1 MSTDDRRAPLDVRRC
16 LLDQAARVLA
26 EEGAAALSV
35 RRLVKAVST
44 STMAVYTHFGSM
56 PGLVRALMTEGFDR
70 FHERVARAAAA
81 HPDDPVA
88 ELAALCRAYQD
99 FAHDEPDVYAV
110 MFGGSAF
117 AGFALTEEDRRLGIH
132 VLRPPRDA
140 IRRCL
145 TAGRFRAGGDPDLLV
160 RQLFCQMHGLAQLG
174 RAGYIAGSFGP
185 PEVLRGMVLDFVRAA
200 GDRPD
205 EAETSVAT
213 GLGTGG
219 AATD

>member
-1 MSTDDRRAPLDVRRC
+1 VRRC

-26 EEGAAALSV
+26 EEGAAALSA

-70 FHERVARAAAA
+70 FHGRVARAAAA

-110 MFGGSAF
+110 MFGGTAI
-117 AGFALTEEDRRLGIH
+117 AGFVLTEEDRRLGIH
-132 VLRPPRDA
+132 VLRSPRDA
-140 IRRCL
+140 IRRCV
-145 TAGRFRAGGDPDLLV
+145 TAGRFRAGVDPDLLV

-185 PEVLRGMVLDFVRAA
+185 AEVLHGAVLDFARAA

-205 EAETSVAT
+205 EAAASVTTGLAT
-213 GLGTGG
+213 GT
-219 AATD
+219 AAPD